1 MCSFHFSIFENTRHA
16 MSLSQGMFRNE
27 EKCIFRAALH
37 ALGITLTEITLKG
50 NSEITMKEN
59 STKGARH
66 YTRLTGNAFFLINLA
81 VPLFNDNRIGGTIFS
96 ALGFFTLFTDN
107 GHSDDRMGIN
117 NHHAYATLFRIVN
130 AKTIDGTVNFTKLA
144 ARAPLRN
151 NR

>member
-1 MCSFHFSIFENTRHA
+1 
-16 MSLSQGMFRNE
+16 MFRNE

-50 NSEITMKEN
+50 NGEITMKEN

-66 YTRLTGNAFFLINLA
+66 HTLLTGNAFFLINLA
-81 VPLFNDNRIGGTIFS
+81 VPLFNDNRIRGTILP
-96 ALGFFTLFTDN
+96 ALRLFTLFTDN

-117 NHHAYATLFRIVN
+117 NHHPDATLFRVVSPK
-130 AKTIDGTVNFTKLA
+130 AIDGTDHFTQLT
-144 ARAPLRN
+144 ARTPLWN